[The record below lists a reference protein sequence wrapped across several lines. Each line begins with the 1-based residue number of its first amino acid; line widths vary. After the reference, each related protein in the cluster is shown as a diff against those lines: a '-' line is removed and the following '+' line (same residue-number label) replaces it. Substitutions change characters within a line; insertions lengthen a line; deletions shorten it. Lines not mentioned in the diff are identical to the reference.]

1 VFRWDANNRFVLLST
16 FTMVVALFLFYGHT
30 SNSINRNLGWPGAK
44 GSRIRLLQLDIDSA
58 LVHGNGSVER
68 NEVVSA
74 VDNVGLEVS
83 GLVQ

>member
-1 VFRWDANNRFVLLST
+1 
-16 FTMVVALFLFYGHT
+16 LFLFYCDT
-30 SNSINRNLGWPGAK
+30 SNSINHNLGWPGAK

-58 LVHGNGSVER
+58 LIHCNESVEW
-68 NEVVSA
+68 NDVVSA